1 MGANGIILRAGQN
14 LQVECGSDDHGV
26 PKEVQVVAVPFT
38 DFSPLTEQR
47 TAVGGRRP
55 AAGGLMHRSLSR
67 ARLRGAGT
75 AGSSGGQWRDRRQA
89 AQRAAG
95 GEQQA
100 GSGVMS
106 HGHQH
111 YWNAIK
117 ISSFD
122 GWAGGSA
129 TGSATGSGRP
139 AGGRRPSKLA
149 VLMAGQGAAQRA
161 VQRAAGGQQAA
172 GSRQQAAGSRRHVAG
187 GMWQAAGDGRQAAG
201 GGRQE
206 AGAVGGRQRAS
217 VSGNVLAPSGKTR
230 HSYLNQRPS

>member
-1 MGANGIILRAGQN
+1 
-14 LQVECGSDDHGV
+14 
-26 PKEVQVVAVPFT
+26 
-38 DFSPLTEQR
+38 
-47 TAVGGRRP
+47 
-55 AAGGLMHRSLSR
+55 MHRSLSR

-117 ISSFD
+117 IGSFD

-129 TGSATGSGRP
+129 TGSTTGSGRP

-172 GSRQQAAGSRRHVAG
+172 GGRRQAAGSRQQAACGRRHVAG
-187 GMWQAAGDGRQAAG
+187 GRRRPAGGGRRAAG
-201 GGRQE
+201 GGGSRGQAAGISQRECVGPFRQNAALISE
-206 AGAVGGRQRAS
+206 SKAFLIRSGGNAL
-217 VSGNVLAPSGKTR
+217 GCLLLAWMIK
-230 HSYLNQRPS
+230 